1 MATNYLTFRLAS
13 DLYAVPLDSVSEI
26 AAYPEHIA
34 RVPTAPPWLRGLFNL
49 RGQVVPALDLC
60 AKLGFAS
67 TQPTERTCA
76 LITRVQV
83 EPLDFVAA
91 MLVDRVEDLTEI
103 EPTQIEP
110 PPAFGSGLKV
120 ECLLGTVRRKES
132 IVCVLD
138 LPRMF
143 KGEELLAAALAE
155 ESARATTA
163 HAEEQRHALERA
175 SLRPLPSAA
184 NEVSGELGRE
194 DPELPGLFMF
204 EEP

>member
-13 DLYAVPLDSVSEI
+13 ELYAVPLDSVSEI
-26 AAYPEHIA
+26 APYPAQIA

-60 AKLGFAS
+60 TKLGFAS
-67 TQPTERTCA
+67 SQPSQRSCA
-76 LITRVQV
+76 LIMRVQV
-83 EPLDFVAA
+83 EALDFVAA
-91 MLVDRVEDLTEI
+91 MIVDRVEDLTEI
-103 EPTQIEP
+103 EPTQIEA

-120 ECLLGTVRRKES
+120 ECLLGTVRRGES

-155 ESARATTA
+155 ERARVNTE

-175 SLRPLPSAA
+175 SLRPQPMAA
-184 NEVSGELGRE
+184 EANSQELGRP
-194 DPELPGLFMF
+194 DPELPGLFVF
-204 EEP
+204 EDT